1 MYYCD
6 KCSLLSDGT
15 QCLVCGAHNLRTV
28 KEEDF
33 CFVTEAEEFFAK
45 MFMESLKNEGVDCVS
60 APVGNGVRSALGLSL
75 GGYRMYVPYRHYDV
89 ACEMLAFFES
99 EDSFEDTLKEDIL
112 SSIDKWHFES
122 GSTEKKIR
130 KKYNLGKEVDV
141 IAFIKE
147 KVQQAQSI
155 EDVGLMSDGEHG
167 LRVKSGNVT
176 LWFSGESF
184 KISI

>member
-6 KCSLLSDGT
+6 KCSVLSEGT
-15 QCLVCGAHNLRTV
+15 HCLVCGAHNLRTV
-28 KEEDF
+28 KEDDF
-33 CFVTEAEEFFAK
+33 CFVTEAEEFFSK
-45 MFMESLKNEGVDCVS
+45 MFIESLKNEGIDCVS
-60 APVGNGVRSALGLSL
+60 TPVGNGVRSALGLSL
-75 GGYRMYVPYRHYDV
+75 GGYRIYVPYRNYD
-89 ACEMLAFFES
+89 AASEMLAFFANE
-99 EDSFEDTLKEDIL
+99 ESFENTLKEDIL
-112 SSIDKWHFES
+112 NNIDKWHFES

-130 KKYNLGKEVDV
+130 KKYDLGKEVNV

-147 KVQQAQSI
+147 RVQQAQSI

-176 LWFSGESF
+176 VWFSGESF